1 MQMKFSL
8 SIVLLSILFLV
19 ASCQEAT
26 PVCPTVT
33 STLEY
38 LTMAP
43 DKLPTPTPASGQFLV
58 EVGRKV
64 IIVDKVVTGPLC
76 NDNWNGTVY
85 VGCDVK
91 VYAWQEQPTF
101 LKNCQLNID
110 PQTVVYVADHNNTAY
125 YNGCSC
131 HMGITP
137 EP

>member
-1 MQMKFSL
+1 
-8 SIVLLSILFLV
+8 
-19 ASCQEAT
+19 
-26 PVCPTVT
+26 
-33 STLEY
+33 
-38 LTMAP
+38 MAP
-43 DKLPTPTPASGQFLV
+43 DKLPTPTPASEQFQV

-64 IIVDKVVTGPLC
+64 IKVDKVVTGPLC

-85 VGCDVK
+85 VGCNVK